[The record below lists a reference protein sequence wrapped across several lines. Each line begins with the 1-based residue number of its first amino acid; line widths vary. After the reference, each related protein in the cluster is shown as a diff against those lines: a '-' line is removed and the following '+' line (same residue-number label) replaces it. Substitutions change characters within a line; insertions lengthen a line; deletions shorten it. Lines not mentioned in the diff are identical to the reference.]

1 MSGGVDST
9 VAALLLVEEGHAV
22 EGITFWFWS
31 FPGAPDYAGK
41 TKCCSLDSATLAAE
55 ELGIPHR
62 TIDASTEFYDL
73 VLRDFADRY
82 RRGETPNPC
91 GRCNRYVRF
100 GLALRYAKEERFDRV
115 ATGHHA
121 RILPDRGGRLH
132 LHRGRDPQKDQ
143 TYFLYGLA
151 EEDLENLVFPVGG
164 MTKAEVFAV
173 ARNHGLSAASL
184 PESQDLCFAL
194 EGGVDFLFRP
204 EDFVPGPILDRE
216 GRVLGKHEG
225 LPRYTIGQR
234 RGIKVAA
241 DRPLYVVALDWKENA
256 VVVGA
261 EEDLYS
267 CGLLAVEASFLSGE
281 PPSQGARVEA
291 KLRYRSPAF
300 PATFTPLP
308 ADRFSLEFVSPQR
321 AVTPGQTVALY
332 DGDRLLGGGTIE
344 RGLPARGAAYNEA
357 DRRGG

>member
-1 MSGGVDST
+1 
-9 VAALLLVEEGHAV
+9 
-22 EGITFWFWS
+22 
-31 FPGAPDYAGK
+31 
-41 TKCCSLDSATLAAE
+41 
-55 ELGIPHR
+55 
-62 TIDASTEFYDL
+62 
-73 VLRDFADRY
+73 
-82 RRGETPNPC
+82 
-91 GRCNRYVRF
+91 
-100 GLALRYAKEERFDRV
+100 
-115 ATGHHA
+115 
-121 RILPDRGGRLH
+121 
-132 LHRGRDPQKDQ
+132 
-143 TYFLYGLA
+143 
-151 EEDLENLVFPVGG
+151 

-194 EGGVDFLFRP
+194 EGGVNFLFRP
-204 EDFVPGPILDRE
+204 EDFVSGQILDRE
-216 GRVLGKHEG
+216 GRVLGEHEG

-256 VVVGA
+256 VIVGA

-291 KLRYRSPAF
+291 KIRYRSPAF

-321 AVTPGQTVALY
+321 AVTPGQIVALY

-344 RGLPARGAAYNEA
+344 RGLPARGAAYNGA